1 MVLEVTDPLDSIY
14 STTFAI
20 RLKGIVDNIHNSTPF
35 YFIMTQNGRMKK
47 FTGGRR
53 IEIPLTFEKNT
64 TIKGL
69 ARRATVILEDTD
81 NITTALYDWKYI
93 FGHIEQIF
101 QDFQKNRGASAV
113 ESKVNADI
121 DSLIA
126 GFITKLEDDLFLDG
140 TGDGGNTIDGLQLLV
155 ADDPTTGIVGG
166 IDRSITPGSDFW
178 RNQTFDFVTTTNVS
192 IRLVP
197 EMRKMYNNTGKFGSG
212 KERFI
217 DMIIT
222 AQDIYEAYEE
232 EAVETIQH
240 IMPNAKLADLGF
252 GELMFKGK
260 PITWSP
266 SAPAGKMY
274 FLNSNFLW
282 KALDSEFVLKLLP
295 FIPLETRPGDKVAHA
310 VHTCNLVTSHSAKQG
325 VIFNI
330 TP

>member
-1 MVLEVTDPLDSIY
+1 
-14 STTFAI
+14 
-20 RLKGIVDNIHNSTPF
+20 
-35 YFIMTQNGRMKK
+35 MKK

-53 IEIPLTFEKNT
+53 IEINLTFAKNL

-69 ARRATVILEDTD
+69 GRRATVTLEDTD

-113 ESKVNADI
+113 ENKVNADI

-126 GFITKLEDDLFLDG
+126 GFVTKLEDDLFLDG

-155 ADDPTTGIVGG
+155 ADDPTTGTVGG
-166 IDRSITPGSDFW
+166 IDRSVTPGSTFW
-178 RNQTFDFVTTTNVS
+178 RNQTKDFLTTTNVS
-192 IRLVP
+192 INLVP

-240 IMPNAKLADLGF
+240 IAPDKQIADLS
-252 GELMFKGK
+252 
-260 PITWSP
+260 PI
-266 SAPAGKMY
+266 AIGRPA
-274 FLNSNFLW
+274 
-282 KALDSEFVLKLLP
+282 DT
-295 FIPLETRPGDKVAHA
+295 I
-310 VHTCNLVTSHSAKQG
+310 
-325 VIFNI
+325 NI
-330 TP
+330 TDFGVFLRAITIRRMLP